1 MSDVVQIEPD
11 EPVAASTPQSQTSE
25 ENIGYHV
32 VPSSREGAEE
42 ELFAFRAAM
51 AAPEEAGAAQ
61 PEQNMLNWLPALGMA
76 VAALACALLFVFFVP
91 TLLKPKPPVLYIDMG
106 NRRLDPAGLGGRLI
120 ARWEGSA
127 AYQLSIDPLDQQ
139 QVARFQA
146 VAEDPPHPLT
156 FVIRLRDASGL
167 VVCQKEILFPVE
179 GPPGDP
185 PYTGQAMQPRISPS
199 GDTVQNVADADGKIA
214 EISVT
219 GGLPCPKKAYQHLA
233 GWDFISNF
241 PAVADQT
248 DWLKHEA
255 SLAKAGKT
263 NAGNTQRGN
272 TQRFVARAQR
282 LPAAIDG
289 DDTIV
294 GDNPLKG
301 TVDTSGGRVF
311 LVGANGLRSR
321 STEWQFFPAAIH
333 FRCDKN
339 GACQL
344 TRANAPTPLQARL
357 IR

>member
-1 MSDVVQIEPD
+1 MSDVVQIESD
-11 EPVAASTPQSQTSE
+11 EPVAASTPQPQTSGE
-25 ENIGYHV
+25 DTGYHV

-42 ELFAFRAAM
+42 ELFAFRTAM
-51 AAPEEAGAAQ
+51 AEPEEAEAAG
-61 PEQNMLNWLPALGMA
+61 PEQNRLNWLPTLGMA
-76 VAALACALLFVFFVP
+76 AVALVCALLFVFFLP

-106 NRRLDPAGLGGRLI
+106 NRRLDPTGLGGRLI

-127 AYQLSIDPLDQQ
+127 AYQLSIDPVDQQ

-146 VAEDPPHPLT
+146 VAEDPPYPLS

-167 VVCQKEILFPVE
+167 VACQKEILFPNA

-185 PYTGQAMQPRISPS
+185 PDKGQTLQPRISPS
-199 GDTVQNVADADGKIA
+199 GDTVQNVAGADGKIA

-219 GGLPCPKKAYQHLA
+219 GGLPCPEKAYQRLA

-241 PAVADQT
+241 PTVAGQT

-255 SLAKAGKT
+255 TLTKGEKA
-263 NAGNTQRGN
+263 NVRN
-272 TQRFVARAQR
+272 TQRFLARAQR
-282 LPAAIDG
+282 LPAPIDG

-339 GACQL
+339 GTCLL
-344 TRANAPTPLQARL
+344 TRANAPAPLQARL

>member
-1 MSDVVQIEPD
+1 MSDVVQIESN
-11 EPVAASTPQSQTSE
+11 EPVAASTPQPQTSGQDT
-25 ENIGYHV
+25 GYHV

-42 ELFAFRAAM
+42 ELFAFRTAM
-51 AAPEEAGAAQ
+51 AEPEEAKAAR
-61 PEQNMLNWLPALGMA
+61 PEQNMLSWLPALGMA
-76 VAALACALLFVFFVP
+76 VAALACALLLVFFLP
-91 TLLKPKPPVLYIDMG
+91 NQLKQKPPVLYIDMG
-106 NRRLDPAGLGGRLI
+106 NQRLDPAGLGGRLI

-127 AYQLSIDPLDQQ
+127 AYQLSIDPIDQQ
-139 QVARFQA
+139 QVARFEA
-146 VAEDPPHPLT
+146 VAQDPPYPLS
-156 FVIRLRDASGL
+156 FVIRLRDASG
-167 VVCQKEILFPVE
+167 VVTCQKEILFPIT

-185 PYTGQAMQPRISPS
+185 AATGQTLQPLISPS
-199 GDTVQNVADADGKIA
+199 GDTVQDVAGTDGKIA

-219 GGLPCPKKAYQHLA
+219 GGLPCPKEAYQHLV
-233 GWDFISNF
+233 GWDFTSNF
-241 PAVADQT
+241 PTVADQT

-255 SLAKAGKT
+255 SLTKAVKP
-263 NAGNTQRGN
+263 NASN

-282 LPAAIDG
+282 LPAPIDG

-294 GDNPLKG
+294 GDNPSKG

-339 GACQL
+339 GACLL

-357 IR
+357 MR